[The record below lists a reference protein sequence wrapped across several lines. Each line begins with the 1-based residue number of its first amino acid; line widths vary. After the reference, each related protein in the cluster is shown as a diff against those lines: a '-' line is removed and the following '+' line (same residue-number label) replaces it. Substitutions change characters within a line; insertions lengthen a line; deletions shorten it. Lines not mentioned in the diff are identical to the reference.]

1 MTKQF
6 AVTGMTCAACS
17 AHVER
22 AVAQLPGVQSAAVN
36 LMLGRLNASYDE
48 NQVTSQQIID
58 AVIRAGYGAREADES
73 DLAPDK
79 QQDEVVQRM
88 GRRLLWSVIC
98 LVPLFYISMG
108 HMMGL
113 PVPGVFHEN
122 HLAMALTELALV
134 IPILILN
141 RAYFTVGFSRLFQ
154 ASPNMDSLV
163 ALGAAA
169 GLIYSLIEM
178 GLLIA
183 GRIQGIPDL
192 YFESAGMI
200 LTLVTVGKYLEQRS
214 RKKTTGAISALLRLA
229 PDSAVVRRDG
239 QEVTVPA
246 AEIVVGDTVIVRQ
259 GGKIPV
265 DGVVTAGTASVDESA
280 LTGES
285 LPVEKGEGTTVS
297 SATVVLSGYL
307 ELEARRVGS
316 DTTLSQIVRLMEEA
330 ASSKAPISR
339 LADRISA
346 VFVPVVMGI
355 ALAAALLW
363 HFVGGEGIRFCLSIG
378 IAVLVISCPCALGL
392 ATPVAIMVGTG
403 KAAQS
408 GILIKSAESLELL
421 GKAQTVV
428 LDKTGTVTEGKP
440 RVTDIVCAG
449 ITEEELLQVAAS
461 VEKPSEHPLSVAIG
475 RAAEERG
482 LALSPVTDFTAVPG
496 GGVKAALDGAA
507 VYAGNLDYM
516 TRCGVDTAA
525 VQEQARA
532 LARQGKTALYFAR
545 DTRLLG
551 LIAVADVVKPD
562 SAAAIK
568 ALQAAGREVVLLTGD
583 NETTAQAIAKQVG
596 VSRVI
601 AQVLPTDKAA
611 CVEKLQKEGRCT
623 VMVGDGINDAPA
635 LARAD
640 VGLAIGA
647 GTDIAI
653 KSADVVLMRSS
664 LWDIVT
670 AAELSRAVIR
680 NIRENLF
687 WAFIYNA
694 IGIPV
699 AAGVLYP
706 ALGITLNPMIAAAAM
721 SLSSVCVV
729 TNALR
734 LRLWKGPACPVTE
747 EKTTKENQTEKQEET
762 GMNRT
767 LTIEGMMCAHCVAHV
782 ESALNALPGVSAH
795 VDLEKKTAAVTAGP
809 EVTDDMLRKAV
820 KDAGYE
826 VTSIR

>member
-1 MTKQF
+1 MTMQF

-22 AVAQLPGVQSAAVN
+22 AAAQVPGVEKAAVN
-36 LMLGRLNASYDE
+36 LMLGRLNVTFDESVASPE
-48 NQVTSQQIID
+48 QIVD
-58 AVIRAGYGAREADES
+58 AVVHAGYGARPADES

-79 QQDEVVQRM
+79 QQDEVVKRM
-88 GRRLLWSVIC
+88 GRRLLWSVVC

-113 PVPGVFHEN
+113 PVPMIFHTQPLV
-122 HLAMALTELALV
+122 LALAELALV
-134 IPILILN
+134 IPIIILN

-154 ASPNMDSLV
+154 GSPNMDSLV

-178 GLLIA
+178 YLLAA
-183 GRIQGIPDL
+183 GRMEGMADL

-239 QEVTVPA
+239 EEVTIPA
-246 AEIVVGDTVIVRQ
+246 AEIRVGDTVIVRQ

-265 DGVVTAGTASVDESA
+265 DGAVTKGNASVDESA

-285 LPVEKGEGTTVS
+285 LPVEKTEGAAVS

-346 VFVPVVMGI
+346 VFVPVVIGI
-355 ALAAALLW
+355 ALASALLW
-363 HFVGGEGIRFCLSIG
+363 YFVGGESVRFCLSIG

-428 LDKTGTVTEGKP
+428 LDKTGTVTEGRPK
-440 RVTDIVCAG
+440 VTDIVCCG
-449 ITEEELLQVAAS
+449 VPEEELLGLAAS
-461 VEKPSEHPLSVAIG
+461 VEAPSEHPLSVAISQ
-475 RAAEERG
+475 AAQERG
-482 LALSPVTDFTAVPG
+482 LTVSPVADFVAVAG
-496 GGVKAALDGAA
+496 GGVQA
-507 VYAGNLDYM
+507 VLNGQKICAGNKKFMESIGTSTD
-516 TRCGVDTAA
+516 A
-525 VQEQARA
+525 VQERA
-532 LARQGKTALYFAR
+532 EILAAQGKTALYFAR
-545 DTRLLG
+545 EGELLG

-568 ALQAAGREVVLLTGD
+568 ALQESGHEVVLLTGD
-583 NETTAQAIAKQVG
+583 NQVTAEAIARQVG
-596 VSRVI
+596 VQRVL

-611 CVEKLQKEGRCT
+611 CVESLQKEGRCT

-653 KSADVVLMRSS
+653 ESADVVLMRSS

-670 AAELSRAVIR
+670 ATSLSRAVIR

-706 ALGITLNPMIAAAAM
+706 ALGVTLNPMIAAAAM

-734 LRLWKGPACPVTE
+734 LRLWKGSVCPKAETE
-747 EKTTKENQTEKQEET
+747 TMQKEDT
-762 GMNRT
+762 GMERT
-767 LTIEGMMCAHCVAHV
+767 LTIEGMMCAHCSGRV
-782 ESALNALPGVSAH
+782 ESALNELAGVTAR
-795 VDLEKKTAAVTAGP
+795 VDLEKKTATVTAGA
-809 EVTDDMLRKAV
+809 EVSDDALRKAV
-820 KDAGYE
+820 EDAGYK
-826 VTSIR
+826 VTGIR

>member
-1 MTKQF
+1 
-6 AVTGMTCAACS
+6 
-17 AHVER
+17 
-22 AVAQLPGVQSAAVN
+22 
-36 LMLGRLNASYDE
+36 
-48 NQVTSQQIID
+48 
-58 AVIRAGYGAREADES
+58 
-73 DLAPDK
+73 
-79 QQDEVVQRM
+79 
-88 GRRLLWSVIC
+88 
-98 LVPLFYISMG
+98 
-108 HMMGL
+108 
-113 PVPGVFHEN
+113 
-122 HLAMALTELALV
+122 
-134 IPILILN
+134 
-141 RAYFTVGFSRLFQ
+141 
-154 ASPNMDSLV
+154 
-163 ALGAAA
+163 
-169 GLIYSLIEM
+169 
-178 GLLIA
+178 
-183 GRIQGIPDL
+183 
-192 YFESAGMI
+192 
-200 LTLVTVGKYLEQRS
+200 
-214 RKKTTGAISALLRLA
+214 
-229 PDSAVVRRDG
+229 
-239 QEVTVPA
+239 
-246 AEIVVGDTVIVRQ
+246 
-259 GGKIPV
+259 
-265 DGVVTAGTASVDESA
+265 
-280 LTGES
+280 
-285 LPVEKGEGTTVS
+285 
-297 SATVVLSGYL
+297 
-307 ELEARRVGS
+307 
-316 DTTLSQIVRLMEEA
+316 MEEA

-346 VFVPVVMGI
+346 VFVPVVIGI

-363 HFVGGEGIRFCLSIG
+363 YFAGGQGIRFCLSIG

-408 GILIKSAESLELL
+408 GILIKSAESLEML

-428 LDKTGTVTEGKP
+428 LDKTGTVTEGRP
-440 RVTDIVCAG
+440 RVTDIISIG

-475 RAAEERG
+475 QAAEERE

-496 GGVKAALDGAA
+496 GICANLDGAA
-507 VYAGNLDYM
+507 IYAGNLDYM
-516 TRCGVDTAA
+516 TRCGIDTSSISDTA
-525 VQEQARA
+525 QT

-545 DTRLLG
+545 ESRLLG

-568 ALQAAGREVVLLTGD
+568 TLRETGREVVLLTGD
-583 NETTAQAIAKQVG
+583 NETTAQAIARQVG

-601 AQVLPTDKAA
+601 AQVLPTDKAD

-653 KSADVVLMRSS
+653 ESADVVLMRSS

-670 AAELSRAVIR
+670 ATELSRAVIR

-699 AAGVLYP
+699 AAGILYP
-706 ALGITLNPMIAAAAM
+706 ALGLTLNPMIAAAAM

-734 LRLWKGPACPVTE
+734 LRLWKGPVCPVTE

-767 LTIEGMMCAHCVAHV
+767 LTIEGMMCAHCAAHV
-782 ESALNALPGVSAH
+782 ESALNALPGVSTH

-820 KDAGYE
+820 KDAGYK
-826 VTSIR
+826 VTAIR